1 MNSNCAAKNCTITNR
16 NTTMD
21 TKTLRQ
27 KILDL
32 AIRGKLVPQDP
43 NDEPASVLLE
53 RIKAEK
59 ERLIKE
65 GKIKRSKKS
74 AKTSDT
80 PHYENVPFE
89 VPESWVWCRL
99 DDIVCELKYG
109 TSEKSSS
116 VGKIAVLRMGN
127 ITNVGTIDYSNLVY
141 SSNDEDIEQY
151 SLEKN
156 DLLFNRTNSSEW
168 VGKTAIYKEEQPAIY
183 AGYLIR
189 IKPLLIS
196 PDYLNTVMNSGYYRD
211 WCYDVKTDAVN
222 QSNINA
228 QKLSQLMIPIPP
240 LKEQGRIVAEMD
252 KWISLIDIVKNGKG
266 DLLTVIK
273 QAKSKILDLAI
284 HGKLVPQD
292 PNDEPPI
299 ELLKRINPDFTPCD
313 NGHYSSMIANG
324 YYDYTNT
331 NPRNG
336 YVSGTNHQNPSLI
349 INGGTFAG
357 GLNTIKNDDGARLVI
372 NDGTFTNMSQATVQN
387 HHVAEIKGGIFNTT
401 GSAQYVVDNEGH
413 NGAANDLGQMT
424 ISGGTLNG
432 KIYVVG
438 AGASLAVTGGT
449 FSDPSALLYL
459 SGNANVKIRLNG
471 DATCNGFK
479 TQSGQSVELDLNNHV
494 LTLAKPTVGSAGTET
509 NSCQLLKGSTVT
521 MKNGTLASDNDKI
534 MIQNYCN
541 LTLDA
546 MTVRGLNALYVL
558 SNNCGNILI
567 NNTTINAGTG
577 AYAFDVC
584 GFSTYTDG
592 VKVTVKGTS
601 IINGNVELSKSTGNT
616 EPMELNI
623 EGGTFNGNLVV
634 DSSITDASSIIN
646 VTGTPSFTG
655 TGWDSYKK

>member
-1 MNSNCAAKNCTITNR
+1 MNSNCAVFGCTITNR

-32 AIRGKLVPQDP
+32 AIHGKLVPQDP

-53 RIKAEK
+53 RIKVEK

-99 DDIVCELKYG
+99 EDIVCELKYG

-141 SSNDEDIEQY
+141 SSNDADIEQY
-151 SLEKN
+151 SLEKD

-189 IKPLLIS
+189 IRPLLIS

-252 KWISLIDIVKNGKG
+252 KWISLIDIIKNGKG
-266 DLLTVIK
+266 DLLIVTK

-292 PNDEPPI
+292 PNDEPAI
-299 ELLKRINPDFTPCD
+299 ELLKRINPSFTPCD
-313 NGHYSSMIANG
+313 NGHYAQLPNG
-324 YYDYTNT
+324 WTTIKVGDVAIYTNGRAFKPEDWMRQGLPIIRIQNLNDKSASYNRT
-331 NPRNG
+331 SQTYESRYLIHNG
-336 YVSGTNHQNPSLI
+336 DLLFAWAASLGTYVW
-349 INGGTFAG
+349 NGGKAW
-357 GLNTIKNDDGARLVI
+357 LNQHIFKVEPYPFIEKQYLY
-372 NDGTFTNMSQATVQN
+372 
-387 HHVAEIKGGIFNTT
+387 HV
-401 GSAQYVVDNEGH
+401 
-413 NGAANDLGQMT
+413 
-424 ISGGTLNG
+424 
-432 KIYVVG
+432 
-438 AGASLAVTGGT
+438 
-449 FSDPSALLYL
+449 
-459 SGNANVKIRLNG
+459 
-471 DATCNGFK
+471 FK
-479 TQSGQSVELDLNNHV
+479 AMITEFYTQSHGSGMVHITKKQFENIKLLLPPLEEQKRIVQTLEQISTKLD
-494 LTLAKPTVGSAGTET
+494 E
-509 NSCQLLKGSTVT
+509 
-521 MKNGTLASDNDKI
+521 I
-534 MIQNYCN
+534 MEN
-541 LTLDA
+541 L
-546 MTVRGLNALYVL
+546 
-558 SNNCGNILI
+558 
-567 NNTTINAGTG
+567 
-577 AYAFDVC
+577 
-584 GFSTYTDG
+584 
-592 VKVTVKGTS
+592 
-601 IINGNVELSKSTGNT
+601 
-616 EPMELNI
+616 
-623 EGGTFNGNLVV
+623 
-634 DSSITDASSIIN
+634 
-646 VTGTPSFTG
+646 
-655 TGWDSYKK
+655 